1 METGVD
7 QEVLG
12 NENLQNL
19 INGFAPDA
27 ATCLALSEGVQFL
40 SDFWSRHYLDQY
52 IREGGS
58 KIKFVTGRTGCGKTH
73 FLRVMEE
80 KAREKGYKVVSIS
93 AAKTWLH
100 DFSIIYLEVLRQV
113 SIMDVLRSCANTV
126 VRNMGYDPAEIP
138 EGMTFIDYLSQQGM
152 ADAIQRRELRVQLK
166 TMFLDNPLLDNNF
179 ALSCSLITGGILG
192 HPVLEDA
199 NRDLLLG
206 YLHGEPGIKTALLRS
221 LGLSPDKLNKYN
233 ARHMLRSLSEVIR
246 LGGSPGLLVTVD
258 QMDVM
263 LNRSGM
269 QELHYSA
276 VRRQDTY
283 ESIRLLIDDIDTMHN
298 VMFIFAFDRDLLDT
312 PKVGIMSY
320 SALMMRIQNEIL
332 SERFNSFADI
342 ANLDD
347 LARQQYDVQT
357 VLKMAEKL
365 RNYLEQH
372 QCEGHSMTGEDAEK
386 LIHQAGSGTV
396 GLARLVN
403 RAVIEGIPEEKIEEV
418 NADA

>member
-1 METGVD
+1 
-7 QEVLG
+7 
-12 NENLQNL
+12 
-19 INGFAPDA
+19 
-27 ATCLALSEGVQFL
+27 
-40 SDFWSRHYLDQY
+40 
-52 IREGGS
+52 
-58 KIKFVTGRTGCGKTH
+58 
-73 FLRVMEE
+73 MEE
-80 KAREKGYKVVSIS
+80 NAREKGYKVVSIS

-258 QMDVM
+258 
-263 LNRSGM
+263 
-269 QELHYSA
+269 
-276 VRRQDTY
+276 
-283 ESIRLLIDDIDTMHN
+283 
-298 VMFIFAFDRDLLDT
+298 
-312 PKVGIMSY
+312 
-320 SALMMRIQNEIL
+320 
-332 SERFNSFADI
+332 
-342 ANLDD
+342 
-347 LARQQYDVQT
+347 
-357 VLKMAEKL
+357 
-365 RNYLEQH
+365 
-372 QCEGHSMTGEDAEK
+372 
-386 LIHQAGSGTV
+386 GSGEIAETN
-396 GLARLVN
+396 GRIRQTLELVMN
-403 RAVIEGIPEEKIEEV
+403 LKR
-418 NADA
+418 

>member
-73 FLRVMEE
+73 FLRVMEG

-113 SIMDVLRSCANTV
+113 SIMDVLRSCANSV

-246 LGGSPGLLVTVD
+246 LGGSPGLVVTVD

-332 SERFNSFADI
+332 SERFNCFADI

-357 VLKMAEKL
+357 VLKMADKL

-372 QCEGHSMTGEDAEK
+372 QCQGRSVTGEDAEK

>member
-1 METGVD
+1 MDTGVD
-7 QEVLG
+7 QEVQG
-12 NENLQNL
+12 RENLQNL

-58 KIKFVTGRTGCGKTH
+58 KIKFVTGRPGCGKTH
-73 FLRVMEE
+73 LLHAMEE
-80 KAREKGYKVVSIS
+80 MARQKGYKVASVS

-100 DFSIIYLEVLRQV
+100 DFSLIYLEVLRQV
-113 SIMDVLRSCANTV
+113 SITEILVACANSI

-166 TMFLDNPLLDNNF
+166 EMFLDNPLLDNNF

-221 LGLSPDKLNKYN
+221 LGLSPEKLTRYN

-269 QELHYSA
+269 QELHYTT

-298 VMFIFAFDRDLLDT
+298 VMFVFAFDRDLLDT

-332 SERFNSFADI
+332 SERFNCFADI

-347 LARQQYDVQT
+347 LARQQYDVPT
-357 VLKMAEKL
+357 VLRMAEKL
-365 RNYLEQH
+365 AQYLSERGCQTYTLTQEQ
-372 QCEGHSMTGEDAEK
+372 AEK

-396 GLARLVN
+396 GLPRLVN
-403 RAVIEGIPEEKIEEV
+403 RAVLMGVPEETIEEV
-418 NADA
+418 SADA